1 VDRAAP
7 RRRPVPYRGMKKRR
21 TWVLDTETK
30 GTGAHMVPLDEI
42 DDREKPKPGKMW
54 VPPKR
59 TPRAPEPPKPR
70 PPRRFRVLDVVTRK
84 LLLEDGSVRE
94 TLALLG
100 GVERMNDVNLYV
112 WEPDEERWRLLH
124 IAEQRAVWD
133 RRVPS

>member
-1 VDRAAP
+1 
-7 RRRPVPYRGMKKRR
+7 M
-21 TWVLDTETK
+21 LDTETK
-30 GTGAHMVPLDEI
+30 GTGAHMVPLDELE
-42 DDREKPKPGKMW
+42 DRGRRQPEKLW
-54 VPPKR
+54 APPKR
-59 TPRAPEPPKPR
+59 TPREPEPPKPR

-124 IAEQRAVWD
+124 IAEQRAVWV
-133 RRVPS
+133 RRLPS

>member
-1 VDRAAP
+1 
-7 RRRPVPYRGMKKRR
+7 MEKRR

-30 GTGAHMVPLDEI
+30 GTGAHMVPLEEPGDG
-42 DDREKPKPGKMW
+42 EKPKAGRMW

-59 TPRAPEPPKPR
+59 TPRPPEPPKPR
-70 PPRRFRVLDVVTRK
+70 PPRRFRVLDVVTRQV
-84 LLLEDGSVRE
+84 LLQDGGVRE

-100 GVERMNDVNLYV
+100 GVEHMNDVNLYV

-124 IAEQRAVWD
+124 IAEQRAVWE